1 MPRTLVTG
9 ATGFIGQRLVERLVE
24 RGDEV
29 ACLVRATSRVE
40 PLEELGVER
49 VVGTLDDQS
58 ELAAAVRQA
67 FGGRGVEVVYHLAGL
82 THGSRLEDF
91 MRVNAEGTER
101 LCAAM
106 VEARQDDPPVVVL
119 VSSLAAAGPSPPG
132 VPHTEATPPAP
143 ISKYG
148 RSKLAAEVAARR
160 YANQLWLSIVR
171 PPAVFGPGDRDG
183 LLLFKSLRRFPL
195 HAVPQMKGLPLSL
208 IHVDDLVS
216 ALVAVGDR
224 GERVIPS
231 DAEHDPTG
239 LYYAADPSESSYAE
253 MGRMVAAALG
263 KKVFVLCRRKYPFLP
278 LALVGD
284 LIGKIRGK
292 APIFGMDKL
301 REASASGWVCDPAK
315 IQTELDWSPAAGLA
329 PRYAETG
336 EWYRQ
341 AGWL

>member
-9 ATGFIGQRLVERLVE
+9 ATGFIGKRLVERLVE

-40 PLEELGVER
+40 HLEKLGVER
-49 VVGTLDDQS
+49 VTGSLDDQAG
-58 ELAAAVRQA
+58 LTAAIRQA
-67 FGGRGVEVVYHLAGL
+67 FGGQGVEVVYHLAGL

-101 LCAAM
+101 LCAAAIAA
-106 VEARQDDPPVVVL
+106 ELDDPPVVVL

-148 RSKLAAEVAARR
+148 RSKLAGEQAARR

-183 LLLFKSLRRFPL
+183 LLLFKSLKRFPL

-208 IHVDDLVS
+208 IHVDDLVA
-216 ALVAVGDR
+216 ALLAVGDR
-224 GERVIPS
+224 GERIVS
-231 DAEHDPTG
+231 GSGEDDPTG
-239 LYYAADPSESSYAE
+239 LYYAADPNESSYAE
-253 MGRMVAAALG
+253 MGRMVASSLG

-292 APIFGMDKL
+292 APLFGMDKL

-315 IQTELDWSPAAGLA
+315 IRSELDWEPAIGLTE
-329 PRYAETG
+329 RYAETG